1 MLIKT
6 GIILFLSGITFLAC
20 KNDSSGFGDEHLL
33 NGVQEQSNT
42 KGFDFS
48 TDLTDLADDIA
59 AYKTVVN
66 IIRETGLAQNFVV
79 LPGDVANVK
88 SYIEN
93 NERILEYNPNFMEK
107 LQEDSNWHGI
117 SVLARQIGHH
127 LSNHE
132 LEGGQAGIDEEIE
145 ADKYAGFVLFK
156 MGASLDDAIHAL
168 EIVMKEDSI
177 GKSVSRNSRLV
188 SLTKGWTNAK
198 LLMSD
203 IVIEEIVVV
212 VDSVL
217 KDDSVDVV
225 ATKTSNI
232 IEAPAYSYK
241 VFLVIDKTM
250 YFVDYEGVVYQEI
263 EGEQH
268 PVGFKKDSDKPGFDW
283 IFVKEGN
290 SYGVDSK
297 GRLWAFST
305 DGEFHVVGQAV
316 KLAE

>member
-1 MLIKT
+1 MLIKIRT
-6 GIILFLSGITFLAC
+6 ILFLCGIAFLAC
-20 KNDSSGFGDEHLL
+20 KNDSSGLGDEYLL
-33 NGVQEQSNT
+33 NGGQEEFNT

-48 TDLTDLADDIA
+48 TDLTDDIA

-79 LPGDVANVK
+79 LPGDVAYVK

-132 LEGGQAGIDEEIE
+132 LEGGQGSIDEEIE

-156 MGASLDDAIHAL
+156 MGASLDDAINAL

-188 SLTKGWTNAK
+188 SLSKGWANAK

-203 IVIEEIVVV
+203 TVIEEIVV

-217 KDDSVDVV
+217 KDKSVDLV
-225 ATKTSNI
+225 AIKTSNI
-232 IEAPAYSYK
+232 IVAPAYSYK
-241 VFLVIDKTM
+241 VFLVIDKTI
-250 YFVDYEGVVYQEI
+250 YFVDYKDVVYHEL
-263 EGEQH
+263 EGEQY
-268 PVGFKKDSDKPGFDW
+268 PIGFKKDSDKPGFDW
-283 IFVKEGN
+283 IFVKEGD

-305 DGEFHVVGQAV
+305 DGEFHIVGQAV

>member
-1 MLIKT
+1 MFKKIAT
-6 GIILFLSGITFLAC
+6 ILFLSVITFLAC
-20 KNDSSGFGDEHLL
+20 TNDSSGFGDDHLL
-33 NGVQEQSNT
+33 KSVQKKSDT
-42 KGFDFS
+42 TIFDFS
-48 TDLTDLADDIA
+48 TDITDLADDIA

-117 SVLARQIGHH
+117 SVLARQIGYH

-132 LEGGQAGIDEEIE
+132 LEGGQASIDEEIE

-156 MGASLDDAIHAL
+156 MGASLDEAIHAL

-188 SLTKGWTNAK
+188 SLTKGWNNAK
-198 LLMSD
+198 LLMTDSANKHM
-203 IVIEEIVVV
+203 VV
-212 VDSVL
+212 VDSML
-217 KDDSVDVV
+217 KVESIDSFDLKSTN
-225 ATKTSNI
+225 A
-232 IEAPAYSYK
+232 IEAPAYLYK
-241 VFLVIDKTM
+241 VFLAIDKTM
-250 YFVDYEGVVYQEI
+250 YLIDCEGVVSMEV
-263 EGEQH
+263 EGEQYA
-268 PVGFKKDSDKPGFDW
+268 VGFKKDSNKPGFNW
-283 IFVKEGN
+283 IFVKDGN

-305 DGEFHVVGQAV
+305 DGEFHIVGQAI
-316 KLAE
+316 KLTE

>member
-1 MLIKT
+1 MC
-6 GIILFLSGITFLAC
+6 GIAFLAC
-20 KNDSSGFGDEHLL
+20 KNDSSGLGDEYLL
-33 NGVQEQSNT
+33 NGGQEEFNT

-48 TDLTDLADDIA
+48 TDLTDDIA

-79 LPGDVANVK
+79 LPGDVAYVK

-132 LEGGQAGIDEEIE
+132 LEGGQGSIDEEIE

-156 MGASLDDAIHAL
+156 MGASLDDAINAL

-188 SLTKGWTNAK
+188 SLSKGWANAK

-203 IVIEEIVVV
+203 TVIEEIVV

-217 KDDSVDVV
+217 KDKSVDLV
-225 ATKTSNI
+225 AIKTSNI
-232 IEAPAYSYK
+232 IVAPAYSYK
-241 VFLVIDKTM
+241 VFLVIDKTI
-250 YFVDYEGVVYQEI
+250 YFVDYKDVVYHEL
-263 EGEQH
+263 EGEQY
-268 PVGFKKDSDKPGFDW
+268 PIGFKKDSDKPGFDW
-283 IFVKEGN
+283 IFVKEGD

-305 DGEFHVVGQAV
+305 DGEFHIVGQAV

>member
-1 MLIKT
+1 MLIKIGT
-6 GIILFLSGITFLAC
+6 ILFLSGITFSAC
-20 KNDSSGFGDEHLL
+20 TSDSSGFGEEHLL
-33 NGVQEQSNT
+33 NGGQKKSDTTV
-42 KGFDFS
+42 FDFS

-79 LPGDVANVK
+79 LPGDVTDVK

-132 LEGGQAGIDEEIE
+132 LEVGQAGINEEIE

-156 MGASLDDAIHAL
+156 MGASLDKAIHAL
-168 EIVMKEDSI
+168 EIVMKEDRI
-177 GKSVSRNSRLV
+177 GKSVSRNARLV
-188 SLTKGWTNAK
+188 SLTKGWNNAK

-203 IVIEEIVVV
+203 AVIEEIVA

-217 KDDSVDVV
+217 KDESVDLV
-225 ATKTSNI
+225 ALKISNT
-232 IEAPAYSYK
+232 IEAPAYLYK
-241 VFLVIDKTM
+241 VFLAIDKTM
-250 YFVDYEGVVYQEI
+250 YFIDYEGVISKEV
-263 EGEQH
+263 GRVRH
-268 PVGFKKDSDKPGFDW
+268 PVGFKKDSDKPGFNW

-305 DGEFHVVGQAV
+305 DGEFHIVGQAV
-316 KLAE
+316 KLVE

>member
-1 MLIKT
+1 MFKKIAT
-6 GIILFLSGITFLAC
+6 ILFLSVITFLAC
-20 KNDSSGFGDEHLL
+20 TNDSSGFGDEYLL
-33 NGVQEQSNT
+33 KSVQKKSDT
-42 KGFDFS
+42 TIFDFS
-48 TDLTDLADDIA
+48 TDITDLADDIA

-66 IIRETGLAQNFVV
+66 IIRETGLAQDFVV

-132 LEGGQAGIDEEIE
+132 LEGGQASIDEEIE

-156 MGASLDDAIHAL
+156 MGASLDEAIHAL

-188 SLTKGWTNAK
+188 SLTKGWNNAK
-198 LLMSD
+198 LLMTDSANKNM
-203 IVIEEIVVV
+203 VV
-212 VDSVL
+212 VDSML
-217 KDDSVDVV
+217 KVESIDSF
-225 ATKTSNI
+225 ALKSTNA
-232 IEAPAYSYK
+232 IEAPAYLYK
-241 VFLVIDKTM
+241 VFLAIDKTM
-250 YFVDYEGVVYQEI
+250 YLINCKGVVSMEV
-263 EGEQH
+263 EGEQYA
-268 PVGFKKDSDKPGFDW
+268 VGFKKDSNKPGFNW
-283 IFVKEGN
+283 IFVKDGN

-305 DGEFHVVGQAV
+305 DGEFHIVGQAI
-316 KLAE
+316 KLTE

>member
-1 MLIKT
+1 MSIKIRT
-6 GIILFLSGITFLAC
+6 ILFLCGIAFLAC
-20 KNDSSGFGDEHLL
+20 KNDSSGLGDEYLL
-33 NGVQEQSNT
+33 NGGQEEFNT

-48 TDLTDLADDIA
+48 TDLTDDIA

-79 LPGDVANVK
+79 LPGDVAYVK

-132 LEGGQAGIDEEIE
+132 LEGGQGSIDEEIE

-156 MGASLDDAIHAL
+156 MGASLDDAINAL

-188 SLTKGWTNAK
+188 SLSKGWANAK

-203 IVIEEIVVV
+203 TVIEEIVV

-217 KDDSVDVV
+217 KDKSVDLV
-225 ATKTSNI
+225 AIKTSNI
-232 IEAPAYSYK
+232 IVAPAYSYK
-241 VFLVIDKTM
+241 VFLVIDKTI
-250 YFVDYEGVVYQEI
+250 YFVDYKDVVYHEL
-263 EGEQH
+263 EGEQY
-268 PVGFKKDSDKPGFDW
+268 PIGFKKDSDKPGFDW
-283 IFVKEGN
+283 IFVKEGD

-305 DGEFHVVGQAV
+305 DGEFHIVGQAV